1 MEYSQSSKVLADD
14 EEELMEK
21 RSYHIFPCH
30 FLEEAVRAFFKC
42 LGIETKSQEDNENP
56 KRATPASTPEQN
68 DADPSLP
75 TTDEDPPSSSATTGT
90 TVSLSFSRRS
100 CCRYKDKFERS
111 CKTRTKR
118 RGRWEN

>member
-90 TVSLSFSRRS
+90 TDEVAA
-100 CCRYKDKFERS
+100 D
-111 CKTRTKR
+111 TRTNLSAR
-118 RGRWEN
+118 ARPGLSVGGGGRINSSNN

>member
-21 RSYHIFPCH
+21 RSYRIFPCH

-42 LGIETKSQEDNENP
+42 LGIETKYQEDKENP
-56 KRATPASTPEQN
+56 KEATPASTPEQN

-75 TTDEDPPSSSATTGT
+75 TTEDDPPSSSATTGT
-90 TVSLSFSRRS
+90 TDEVAANTTTNLRARARPGLSTGGGGRINSL
-100 CCRYKDKFERS
+100 
-111 CKTRTKR
+111 
-118 RGRWEN
+118 NN